1 MSVDTHTASLL
12 YRYLRMLSVRVDRGT
27 VARLLAHPLGNSM
40 RGLSDALD
48 GLEVRNAAYQLPPEY
63 FGQLEAPFIAV
74 TRQAEEPFCLVE
86 RLHGTMLTVYT
97 RGRRIRVD
105 REAFLRTWTGGVL
118 VGEVTADT
126 RQDRFFHIWNVAYW
140 IRRYSLLAAWML
152 ATVLVVGWASSPMEA
167 FYRSTLCAGVL
178 VASAILYKETA
189 DRNFLHRFCHIGKAV
204 DCNAVLQ
211 SRGSRL
217 AGVGLGEWSLFYF
230 LTLLLF
236 VLVSPVG
243 GWAVVA
249 VCGVGALAFT
259 FYSLAYQVFVV
270 RKGCML
276 CLVVDGVIW
285 LGMLPLYRLWQADA
299 GSFPSWGTV
308 VVLGLSA
315 GISWS
320 LWLQVGTWL
329 HAEGLYQRYQ
339 VRWAGL
345 LSPQAFRAL
354 QALEPV
360 VGNPPPDGLCL
371 CNGVE
376 GTERLLL
383 VTNPTCRNCARVH
396 PQLEVLSA
404 SVPVS
409 LLLLTFPYD
418 AMGQRVAQTV
428 IATGRVRGWRQAL
441 DVLGAWFRT
450 GQLPPDAVPPVA
462 EDVEQWKRQQ
472 LYCVEQ
478 GWNRTPWAVVG
489 NRPMP
494 EAYEL
499 QDLKYVLT

>member
-1 MSVDTHTASLL
+1 MSVDAHTVSLL
-12 YRYLRMLSVRVDRGT
+12 YRYLRMLSVRVGRGT

-48 GLEVRNAAYQLPPEY
+48 ELGIRNAVYQLPPEY
-63 FGQLEAPFIAV
+63 FDQLEAPFIAV
-74 TRQAEEPFCLVE
+74 TRQAEAPFCLVE
-86 RLHGTMLTVYT
+86 RINGTSLAVYT
-97 RGRRIRVD
+97 RGRRVRVE

-126 RQDRFFHIWNVAYW
+126 RQDRYFHIRNIAYW
-140 IRRYSLLAAWML
+140 IRRYSLLIAWML
-152 ATVLVVGWASSPMEA
+152 ATALVVGWASSPMEA
-167 FYRSTLCAGVL
+167 FYRFTLCGGAL
-178 VASAILYKETA
+178 VSSAILYKEMA

-211 SRGSRL
+211 SKGSRL

-236 VLVSPVG
+236 ALVSPAG
-243 GWAVVA
+243 GWPLAA
-249 VCGVGALAFT
+249 VCGGGALVFT
-259 FYSLAYQVFVV
+259 FFSLVYQVFVV

-276 CLVVDGVIW
+276 CLVVDGLIW
-285 LGMLPLYRLWQADA
+285 LGTLPLYLLWQADA
-299 GSFPSWGTV
+299 ASFPSWSA
-308 VVLGLSA
+308 VLVLAFSA

-320 LWLQVGTWL
+320 LWQQVGTWL
-329 HAEGLYQRYQ
+329 HADGLYRRYQ
-339 VRWAGL
+339 ARWAGL

-371 CNGVE
+371 DNGVE

-383 VTNPTCRNCARVH
+383 VTSPTCRNCARVH
-396 PQLEVLSA
+396 PHLEALAA

-409 LLLLTFPYD
+409 LLLLTFPHD
-418 AMGQRVAQTV
+418 AMGQRVAQMV

-450 GQLPPDAVPPVA
+450 GQLPPDAVHPTA

-478 GWNRTPWAVVG
+478 GWNRTPWVVVG

-494 EAYEL
+494 DVYEI